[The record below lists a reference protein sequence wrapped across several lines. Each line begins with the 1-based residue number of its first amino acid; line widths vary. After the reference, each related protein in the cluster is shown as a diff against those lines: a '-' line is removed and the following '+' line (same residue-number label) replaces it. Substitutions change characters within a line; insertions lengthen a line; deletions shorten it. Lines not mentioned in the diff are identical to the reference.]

1 MIRITSGKYR
11 GRNIESPNSKLTHPM
26 GAREKLALFNTIAE
40 YLPGA
45 RVLDAYAGSGALGIE
60 ALSRGALEV
69 VFVEKSAK
77 ICKIIRDN
85 LAKLGLD
92 SEVICDNV
100 VDFTTSDLFDVVIAD
115 PPYDRF
121 DLDEIVY
128 LTNTLKGGGILVLS
142 HPDEISDI
150 PGMELISSKKYAAAH
165 ISVYVK
171 R

>member
-1 MIRITSGKYR
+1 M
-11 GRNIESPNSKLTHPM
+11 
-26 GAREKLALFNTIAE
+26 
-40 YLPGA
+40 
-45 RVLDAYAGSGALGIE
+45 
-60 ALSRGALEV
+60 
-69 VFVEKSAK
+69 
-77 ICKIIRDN
+77 
-85 LAKLGLD
+85 AKLGLD

-121 DLDEIVY
+121 DLDETVY

-142 HPDEISDI
+142 HPDEISEI
-150 PGMELISSKKYAAAH
+150 PGMKLISSKKYAAAH